1 MDRKVGELLDALEE
15 NGLADNTIVVFASDH
30 GDMLC
35 EKEMVQK
42 RCFYEWSCRVPFIVR
57 FPDKWKAGTTC
68 TTPVSLLDLLPTFCD
83 LTGTEATLPHDG
95 RSLIP
100 TLDGADPDRTVIA
113 QAHEAVG
120 VPCIM
125 ARQHNY
131 KYNYIHGYAAQLF
144 DLEADPG
151 EWHNLCGDPA
161 HRAAE
166 ENLRIH
172 ILDHFDPDAMAAA
185 NLESLY
191 RRRLIS
197 GVMTEHGH
205 SWTHFPQFDARRN
218 ALDQHLP

>member
-68 TTPVSLLDLLPTFCD
+68 NTPVSLLDLLPTFCD
-83 LTGTEATLPHDG
+83 LAGTEATLPHDG
-95 RSLIP
+95 HSLIP
-100 TLDGADPDRTVIA
+100 TIDGADPDRTVIA

-131 KYNYIHGYAAQLF
+131 KYNYIHGYDAQLF
-144 DLEADPG
+144 DLDADPG
-151 EWHNLCGDPA
+151 EWHNLCGDAA
-161 HRAAE
+161 HSNAE
-166 ENLRIH
+166 ESLRTH
-172 ILDHFDPDAMAAA
+172 ILDHFDPDAMASA

-205 SWTHFPQFDARRN
+205 SWAHFPKFDARRN